1 MDEISADSAETEN
14 LLALVRAG
22 DRGAFDQLFALHRPY
37 LRRVVELRMDHRLR
51 SRVDPSDVVQEAQM
65 EAYRRLPDYFER
77 RPMTFRLWLRKT
89 AQERLLMVRRFHL
102 GAGRRAAGREVP
114 LPEESSVE
122 LVRPL
127 LAAGPTPSQCV
138 LSRERARRVR
148 EAVARL
154 PEADRE
160 VLVMRNLEALSNL
173 EVAEV
178 LQIDPATASRRYG
191 RALLRL
197 RNILVECGLMGSQS

>member
-1 MDEISADSAETEN
+1 MDEMAADTAQTES
-14 LLALVRAG
+14 LLARVRAG
-22 DRGAFDQLFALHRPY
+22 DRRAFDQLFALHRPY
-37 LRRVVELRMDHRLR
+37 LHRVVELRMDQRLR

-89 AQERLLMVRRFHL
+89 AHERLLMLRRFHL

-114 LPEESSVE
+114 LPEESSVQ
-122 LVRPL
+122 LARKL
-127 LAAGPTPSQCV
+127 LAPGPSPSQY
-138 LSRERARRVR
+138 LQNRERARRVR

-154 PEADRE
+154 PETDRE

-191 RALLRL
+191 KALLRL
-197 RNILVECGLMGSQS
+197 RKILMDCGLMGGQL

>member
-1 MDEISADSAETEN
+1 MDEMAADSAETDN

-22 DRGAFDQLFALHRPY
+22 DRQAFDQLFALHRPY
-37 LRRVVELRMDHRLR
+37 LRRVIELRMDQRLR

-89 AQERLLMVRRFHL
+89 AHERLLMLRRFHL

-114 LPEESSVE
+114 LPEESSVQ
-122 LVRPL
+122 LARHL
-127 LAAGPTPSQCV
+127 LAPGPSPSQN
-138 LSRERARRVR
+138 LLGRERARRVH

-154 PEADRE
+154 PETDRE
-160 VLVMRNLEALSNL
+160 VLIMRNLEALSNL

-191 RALLRL
+191 KALLRL
-197 RNILVECGLMGSQS
+197 RKILVECGMMGSQP